1 MQRIKMGKILT
12 MKRRKI
18 MGKIQEN
25 IYTKNIKNL
34 IEQNIVQNK
43 VRNIQKENDKL
54 YTYWNIGKEIV
65 KAQNENKIKYGNSY
79 IKNLS
84 IELTK
89 LYGTGYDYS
98 NLRRMKKFY
107 LLFPNWA
114 PVAPNFITWS
124 HIVNILPIKDK
135 NKRNYYIN
143 LVNKNHLSK
152 RQLVEEIK
160 NNAYER
166 LDNKAKNNIEI
177 ITKEETMDI
186 MDFIKDP
193 LLIDLQEL
201 KDKALNEKALKKA
214 ILKQIETFLLELGA
228 GFSFVG
234 SEKKIK
240 VRDKFHYI
248 DLLFFNIEHEC
259 YVAIELKIKNLKPS
273 DIGQLQFYINYI
285 DTEIKKPHHNPTIG
299 ILICKKNDKN
309 IEKYLSPNNIKITTY
324 QDKNSEI

>member
-1 MQRIKMGKILT
+1 MIKNK
-12 MKRRKI
+12 
-18 MGKIQEN
+18 EN

-43 VRNIQKENDKL
+43 VRNIQKEKDKL

-65 KAQNENKIKYGNSY
+65 KAQNEDKIKYGNSY

-84 IELTK
+84 IELTH
-89 LYGTGYDYS
+89 LYGSGYDQS
-98 NLRRMKKFY
+98 NLRRMKNFY
-107 LLFPNWA
+107 ICYPNWA
-114 PVAPNFITWS
+114 PVAPNFITWT

-143 LVNKNHLSK
+143 LVIKNHLSK
-152 RQLVEEIK
+152 RQLKEEIK

-166 LDNKAKNNIEI
+166 LDNETKNNIEL
-177 ITKEETMDI
+177 ITKEETIDI

-201 KDKALNEKALKKA
+201 KDKELNEKALKKA

-240 VRDKFHYI
+240 VGNKFHYI

-273 DIGQLQFYINYI
+273 DIGQLQFYLNYI

-309 IEKYLSPNNIKITTY
+309 IEKYLSQNNIKITTY
-324 QDKNSEI
+324 KDKNSEI